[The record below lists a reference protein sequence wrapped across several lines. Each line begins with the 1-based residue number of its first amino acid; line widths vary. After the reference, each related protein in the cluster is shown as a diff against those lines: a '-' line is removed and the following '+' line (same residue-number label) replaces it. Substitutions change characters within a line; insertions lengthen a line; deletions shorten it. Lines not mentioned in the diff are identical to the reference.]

1 MWMESLVQSDCIFS
15 QCPTAKDG
23 QQEQMV
29 KNVRWKQ
36 RWEGNVWF
44 WRGEILALVAAGS
57 SQAGGCTLHE
67 ELYFPGGWSAG
78 GCAAGLMACDDGL
91 GRRVPCLSC
100 IGWCVAGQT

>member
-1 MWMESLVQSDCIFS
+1 MGCGWRALRNLIASSHK
-15 QCPTAKDG
+15 CPTAKDG

-67 ELYFPGGWSAG
+67 ELYFPGG
-78 GCAAGLMACDDGL
+78 
-91 GRRVPCLSC
+91 
-100 IGWCVAGQT
+100 